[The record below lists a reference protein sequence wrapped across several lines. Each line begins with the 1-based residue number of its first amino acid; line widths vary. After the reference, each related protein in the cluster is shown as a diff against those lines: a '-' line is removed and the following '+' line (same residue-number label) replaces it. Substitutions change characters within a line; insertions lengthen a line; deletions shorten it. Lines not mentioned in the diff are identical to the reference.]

1 MRYRDRVDAGRRLG
15 RRLGHLRA
23 EDPVVV
29 GLPRGGVPVAAPI
42 AIALGAPLDIVL
54 VRKIGAP
61 DRPELAVGAI
71 GEDGVTVHN
80 DVVLTELGLTWPD
93 LGDQVA
99 WERAEIDRRAALLRP
114 GPRPSLRGR
123 TVILV
128 DDGIATGATVV
139 AAVRVTRRLGAR
151 RIVLAVPVAPA
162 DTITRLREIADEVV
176 CGITPRRFLAVGQWY
191 EDFTQVGDDE
201 VRALLDSSTQ
211 DRRNARGTARYKMDD
226 TDVEEVVVAGH
237 LPGTLS
243 VPARPAGVV
252 VFAHGSGSGRNSPRN
267 RVVAGALHAAGFATL
282 LVDLLDAGET
292 GDRAKVFDIDLLA
305 SRLRTAIALAR
316 DDPRLAGLPIGLFG
330 ASTGAAAAL
339 RAAADPDVK
348 VSAIVSRG
356 GRPDLAGDGL
366 AAVDAPTLLIVGG
379 RDEQVLELN
388 TQARARMRCRT
399 DLAVVPGASHLFEEP
414 GALER
419 VAALSVAWFAEHFG
433 AEQIRAVPPR

>member
-1 MRYRDRVDAGRRLG
+1 MRFRDRIDAGHILARHLQ
-15 RRLGHLRA
+15 HLRA
-23 EDPVVV
+23 ENPVVV

-42 AIALGAPLDIVL
+42 AAALGAPLDIVL

-61 DRPELAVGAI
+61 HRLELAVGAL
-71 GEDGVTVHN
+71 GEDGVTVRN
-80 DVVLTELGLTWPD
+80 DAVLTELGLTWAD
-93 LGDQVA
+93 VDDQVA
-99 WERAEIDRRAALLRP
+99 HERAEIDRRATTLRP
-114 GPRPSLRGR
+114 GPRPSLRDR

-162 DTITRLREIADEVV
+162 DTIARLREIADEVV
-176 CGITPRRFLAVGQWY
+176 CGLTPRRFLAVGQWY
-191 EDFTQVGDDE
+191 DDFSQVGDDE
-201 VRALLDSSTQ
+201 VRTLLEKSTQ
-211 DRRNARGTARYKMDD
+211 DTVVA
-226 TDVEEVVVAGH
+226 EEVVVAGR
-237 LPGTLS
+237 LPGTLT
-243 VPARPAGVV
+243 VPPRPAGVV
-252 VFAHGSGSGRNSPRN
+252 VFAHGSGSGRTSPRN
-267 RVVAGALHAAGFATL
+267 RMVAGALQAAGFGTVLA
-282 LVDLLDAGET
+282 DLLDARESH
-292 GDRAKVFDIDLLA
+292 DRAKVFDIDLLA
-305 SRLRTAIALAR
+305 SRLRAAVALAR

-339 RAAADPDVK
+339 RAAAAADGK

-366 AAVDAPTLLIVGG
+366 PAVDAPTLLIVGG

-388 TQARARMRCRT
+388 TWARERMRCHT

-419 VAALSVAWFAEHFG
+419 VAELSVAWFG
-433 AEQIRAVPPR
+433 AHLRD